1 MLDRFKN
8 RAIKINSF
16 DIEPHEI
23 LLDKLARKR
32 EKDFGISEKKLEVLL
47 VNKTLLGFFY
57 FSIIL
62 ILFLFL
68 RTFQLQI
75 IEGKNLQA
83 RANENKYIFHKIQAQ
98 RGVIYD
104 RNLQQLV
111 FNRPSFDLVCNKD
124 EFSRSAGA
132 ERKKIFNTAASILKI
147 NPEELEKKISES
159 KDAAVLVAENID
171 NQSLIIFETKTGEL
185 PGFKIEQN
193 SVRDY
198 KEGEFFSHL
207 LGYTGKIKSDEL
219 KAEPESYSI
228 LDYVGREGL
237 EGAYEEIL
245 RKNPGKL
252 KVEVD
257 AKGNAISKETISFPQ
272 SGKSLVLSLD
282 ADLQKKIIRDL
293 EKKLGEIGAKK
304 AAAVALDPKT
314 GEVLSLVSLPG
325 FDNNLFNK
333 GSDQKELSRLLDDS
347 SGNKPLFN
355 RAISGRYLT
364 GSTIKPL
371 IAAAA
376 LEEKIISPEKEID
389 AQGKILVK
397 DYWNPEKI
405 WEYKDW
411 AVHGWTDIR
420 KAIAESVNV
429 YFYTIGGGYSDQK
442 GLGPTN
448 IKKYLQLFGWDQK
461 TGIDLPGEAAG
472 FIPDKEWKKRILRE
486 NWWDG
491 DTYYLSIGQQYL
503 QITPLEVASSFAA
516 IANGGKLF
524 KPKIVQK
531 IIDEEKNIIQEIKP
545 EIIRENFI
553 APQNLQIVREGMRQ
567 AVTGQN
573 SPLASAVLLKSLPV
587 AVAAKTGTAE
597 LGNDYY
603 NNWITVFAPYDD
615 PQIVLTIVIENVKG
629 LQGAAVPVA
638 KEVLNWYFG
647 DEKTKN
653 Q

>member
-1 MLDRFKN
+1 MFGRFKN
-8 RAIKINSF
+8 RAIKIRSY

-47 VNKTLLGFFY
+47 VNKTVLGFFY

-83 RANENKYIFHKIQAQ
+83 KADENKYIFHKIQAQ

-124 EFSRSAGA
+124 EFSRSAET
-132 ERKKIFNTAASILKI
+132 ERKKIFNTAASISKI
-147 NPEELEKKISES
+147 NPEELKKKISES
-159 KDAAVLVAENID
+159 KDSTVLVAENID
-171 NQSLIIFETKTGEL
+171 NQSLIIFETKAGEL

-207 LGYTGKIKSDEL
+207 LGYTGKIKGEEI
-219 KAEPESYSI
+219 KAEPEAYSI

-257 AKGNAISKETISFPQ
+257 AKGNTISKETISFPQ

-282 ADLQKKIIRDL
+282 AGLQKKIIRDL

-314 GEVLSLVSLPG
+314 GAVLSLVSLPG

-347 SGNKPLFN
+347 ANNKPLFN

-364 GSTIKPL
+364 GSIIKPL

-389 AQGKILVK
+389 AQGKILIK

-429 YFYTIGGGYSDQK
+429 YFYTIGGGYGDQK

-472 FIPDKEWKKRILRE
+472 FIPDKEWKKRVKGQG
-486 NWWDG
+486 WWDG

-503 QITPLEVASSFAA
+503 KITPLEVASSFAA

-524 KPKIVQK
+524 KPKIVQR
-531 IIDEEKNIIQEIKP
+531 ITDEEKNTIQEIKP

-573 SPLASAVLLKSLPV
+573 SPLASAVLLNSLPV
-587 AVAAKTGTAE
+587 PAAAKTGTAE

-629 LQGAAVPVA
+629 LQGVAVPVA

-647 DEKTKN
+647 EQKTKN